1 TMQEMLYAGNGFAGR
16 YQGKDGAGRDYLTH
30 LLGIRELVDERYESD
45 ISEDFKRYL
54 EGYCAGVNAY
64 VKKHWKTEEFIKKA
78 FPITPK
84 DVVAS
89 YVFSLSVISGAHKPV
104 QKIRAGK
111 LDGQSVPMGS
121 NAFAMNSALTAD
133 GNTYLAVNPHM
144 PYDGPFSFYEAHLN
158 SEEVLNILGGL
169 FPGGV
174 CIFLGTK

>member
-1 TMQEMLYAGNGFAGR
+1 MRQTFR
-16 YQGKDGAGRDYLTH
+16 TT
-30 LLGIRELVDERYESD
+30 S
-45 ISEDFKRYL
+45 KRYL

-64 VKKHWKTEEFIKKA
+64 ILKHKKTEKYIKKA
-78 FPITPK
+78 FPITPQ

-104 QKIRAGK
+104 QKAMAGK
-111 LDGQSVPMGS
+111 LDSEKVPMGS
-121 NAFAMNSALTAD
+121 NAFAMNSSFTAD

-158 SEEVLNILGGL
+158 SEEGLNILGGL

-174 CIFLGTK
+174 CIFLGSNENLGWSHTERSRPGGYLPPPNAPEKEIDLQV